1 MPRSPAGGPTPS
13 TSNVKHGNPLSGFAL
28 PSIPVAATVRLQ
40 HGKPRPGEV
49 FVGAR
54 VPHHSGP
61 ETVLEMLNRPEPF
74 FAFRPAGDREGG
86 VLFAAR
92 AQTVVV
98 TVTEAPLDDPDRL
111 SAAKRLRL
119 DVTLFDGSILSGW
132 AHAELPDAHSRPLD
146 YLNAS
151 AEPFFA
157 MAAEDRTH
165 YVNRAHVVFARPED

>member
-1 MPRSPAGGPTPS
+1 M
-13 TSNVKHGNPLSGFAL
+13 SGFAL
-28 PSIPVAATVRLQ
+28 PSIPVAATVRLH
-40 HGKPRPGEV
+40 HGSPRPGEV

-74 FAFRPAGDREGG
+74 YAFRPAGEPG

-92 AQTVVV
+92 AQTVAV
-98 TVTEAPLDDPDRL
+98 TVAAAPLDDPDRL

-119 DVTLFDGSILSGW
+119 DVTLFDGSTLKGW
-132 AHAELPDAHSRPLD
+132 AAAELPDAHSRPLD

-151 AEPFFA
+151 SEPFFA
-157 MAAEDRTH
+157 VTAEDRTH

>member
-1 MPRSPAGGPTPS
+1 M
-13 TSNVKHGNPLSGFAL
+13 SGFVL

-74 FAFRPAGDREGG
+74 FAFRPSGDKGGG

-98 TVTEAPLDDPDRL
+98 TVTEAPVRDPDRL
-111 SAAKRLRL
+111 SAAKLFPL
-119 DVTLFDGSILSGW
+119 ELTLFDGSSLKGW
-132 AHAELPDAHSRPLD
+132 AHAELPEAHSRPLD

-157 MAAEDRTH
+157 VAAKDGTH